1 MNAINSWSKK
11 LGQMVLTFVRNHK
24 RILIEVFSVVAFFVF
39 ITLSINKCTY
49 YKNVNDKNIIALTD
63 SVKYYKGKYGNEVA
77 KKTMVETDC
86 KNLQNI
92 NDSLYRM
99 IQSMQVK
106 KPDIVIGGST
116 SIDNGKHDTV
126 WVPTVTEITS
136 KNIYRKFDFSNQYR
150 ELVGNVNYTNDT
162 LGLHIEKDRIQ
173 FKYALAIKDNAVY
186 MTSDNPYVKFNSI
199 TGLTIPKQKKEK
211 KFGIG
216 PSVFGGY
223 SNKGFVYGV
232 GIGLQYNLISF
243 WKFLKIVL
251 YLNRIK
257 IEWIIMDKLTDMDKF
272 LMLYFIFW
280 WIVDIRFYPYF
291 VKSLPST
298 DEFNLTNIFRKQY
311 EKYLDV

>member
-1 MNAINSWSKK
+1 MNAISLWSKK

-63 SVKYYKGKYGNEVA
+63 SVNYYKGKYGNEVA
-77 KKTMVETDC
+77 KKTMIETDC
-86 KNLQNI
+86 KNLQII

-106 KPDIVIGGST
+106 KPDMVIGGST

-150 ELVGNVNYTNDT
+150 ELTGNVSYTNDT
-162 LGLHIEKDRIQ
+162 LGLYIEKDIMQ
-173 FKYALAIKDNAVY
+173 FKYALAVKDNVVY

-199 TGLTIPKQKKEK
+199 TGLKIPKQKKEK

-223 SNKGFVYGV
+223 SNKGLVYGI
-232 GIGLQYNLISF
+232 GIGLQYN
-243 WKFLKIVL
+243 
-251 YLNRIK
+251 
-257 IEWIIMDKLTDMDKF
+257 
-272 LMLYFIFW
+272 FINF
-280 WIVDIRFYPYF
+280 
-291 VKSLPST
+291 
-298 DEFNLTNIFRKQY
+298 
-311 EKYLDV
+311 

>member
-1 MNAINSWSKK
+1 MNAISLWSKK

-49 YKNVNDKNIIALTD
+49 YKNINAKNIIALTD

-77 KKTMVETDC
+77 KKTMIETDC
-86 KNLQNI
+86 KNLQII

-150 ELVGNVNYTNDT
+150 DLTGNVSYTNDT
-162 LGLHIEKDRIQ
+162 LGLYIEKDIMQ
-173 FKYALAIKDNAVY
+173 FKYALAVKDNVVY

-223 SNKGFVYGV
+223 SNKGFVYGI

-243 WKFLKIVL
+243 
-251 YLNRIK
+251 
-257 IEWIIMDKLTDMDKF
+257 
-272 LMLYFIFW
+272 
-280 WIVDIRFYPYF
+280 
-291 VKSLPST
+291 
-298 DEFNLTNIFRKQY
+298 
-311 EKYLDV
+311 

>member
-1 MNAINSWSKK
+1 MNAISLWSKK

-39 ITLSINKCTY
+39 MTLSINKCTY

-63 SVKYYKGKYGNEVA
+63 SVNYYKGKYGNEVA
-77 KKTMVETDC
+77 KKTMIETDC
-86 KNLQNI
+86 KNLQII

-106 KPDIVIGGST
+106 KPDMVIGGST

-126 WVPTVTEITS
+126 YIPTVTEITS

-150 ELVGNVNYTNDT
+150 ELTGNVSYTNDT
-162 LGLHIEKDRIQ
+162 LGLYIEKDIMQ
-173 FKYALAIKDNAVY
+173 FKYALAVKDNVVY

-199 TGLTIPKQKKEK
+199 TGLTIPKQKKEN

-216 PSVFGGY
+216 PSIFGGY

-232 GIGLQYNLISF
+232 GIGLQYN
-243 WKFLKIVL
+243 
-251 YLNRIK
+251 
-257 IEWIIMDKLTDMDKF
+257 
-272 LMLYFIFW
+272 FINF
-280 WIVDIRFYPYF
+280 
-291 VKSLPST
+291 
-298 DEFNLTNIFRKQY
+298 
-311 EKYLDV
+311 

>member
-1 MNAINSWSKK
+1 MNAINLWSKK

-39 ITLSINKCTY
+39 ITWSINKCTY

-63 SVKYYKGKYGNEVA
+63 SVNYYKGKYGNEVA
-77 KKTMVETDC
+77 KKTMIETDC
-86 KNLQNI
+86 KNLQII

-99 IQSMQVK
+99 IQNMQVK

-150 ELVGNVNYTNDT
+150 ELTGNVSYTNDT
-162 LGLHIEKDRIQ
+162 LGLYIEKDIMQ
-173 FKYALAIKDNAVY
+173 FKYALAVKDNVVY

-223 SNKGFVYGV
+223 SNKGFVYGI

-243 WKFLKIVL
+243 
-251 YLNRIK
+251 
-257 IEWIIMDKLTDMDKF
+257 
-272 LMLYFIFW
+272 
-280 WIVDIRFYPYF
+280 
-291 VKSLPST
+291 
-298 DEFNLTNIFRKQY
+298 
-311 EKYLDV
+311 

>member
-1 MNAINSWSKK
+1 MNAINLWSKK

-63 SVKYYKGKYGNEVA
+63 SVNYYKGKYGNEVA
-77 KKTMVETDC
+77 KKTMIETDC
-86 KNLQNI
+86 KNLQII

-106 KPDIVIGGST
+106 KPDMVIGGSS

-150 ELVGNVNYTNDT
+150 ELTGNVSYTNDT
-162 LGLHIEKDRIQ
+162 LGLYIEKDRMQ
-173 FKYALAIKDNAVY
+173 FKYALAVKDNVVY

-223 SNKGFVYGV
+223 SNKGFVYGI
-232 GIGLQYNLISF
+232 GIGLQYN
-243 WKFLKIVL
+243 
-251 YLNRIK
+251 
-257 IEWIIMDKLTDMDKF
+257 
-272 LMLYFIFW
+272 FINF
-280 WIVDIRFYPYF
+280 
-291 VKSLPST
+291 
-298 DEFNLTNIFRKQY
+298 
-311 EKYLDV
+311 

>member
-1 MNAINSWSKK
+1 MNAISLWSKK

-49 YKNVNDKNIIALTD
+49 YKNVNDKNIVALTD

-77 KKTMVETDC
+77 KKTMIETDC
-86 KNLQNI
+86 KNLQII

-99 IQSMQVK
+99 IQSMQVN

-150 ELVGNVNYTNDT
+150 ELTGNVNYTNDT
-162 LGLHIEKDRIQ
+162 LGLHIEKDITQ
-173 FKYALAIKDNAVY
+173 FKYALAVKDNVVY

-223 SNKGFVYGV
+223 SNKGFVYGI
-232 GIGLQYNLISF
+232 GIGLQYN
-243 WKFLKIVL
+243 
-251 YLNRIK
+251 
-257 IEWIIMDKLTDMDKF
+257 
-272 LMLYFIFW
+272 FINF
-280 WIVDIRFYPYF
+280 
-291 VKSLPST
+291 
-298 DEFNLTNIFRKQY
+298 
-311 EKYLDV
+311 

>member
-1 MNAINSWSKK
+1 MNAISSWNK
-11 LGQMVLTFVRNHK
+11 LMWQTATSFVRNHK

-39 ITLSINKCTY
+39 MTLSINKCTY
-49 YKNVNDKNIIALTD
+49 YKNVNNKNIIALTD

-77 KKTMVETDC
+77 KKTMIETDC

-126 WVPTVTEITS
+126 YIPTAAEITS

-150 ELVGNVNYTNDT
+150 ELTGNVNYTNDT
-162 LGLHIEKDRIQ
+162 LGLHIEKDRIR
-173 FKYALAIKDNAVY
+173 FKYALAIKDNVVY

-216 PSVFGGY
+216 PSIFGGY

-232 GIGLQYNLISF
+232 GIGLQYNLINF
-243 WKFLKIVL
+243 
-251 YLNRIK
+251 
-257 IEWIIMDKLTDMDKF
+257 
-272 LMLYFIFW
+272 
-280 WIVDIRFYPYF
+280 
-291 VKSLPST
+291 
-298 DEFNLTNIFRKQY
+298 
-311 EKYLDV
+311 

>member
-1 MNAINSWSKK
+1 MNAINLWSKK

-63 SVKYYKGKYGNEVA
+63 SVNYYKGKYGNEVA
-77 KKTMVETDC
+77 KKTMIETDC
-86 KNLQNI
+86 KNLQII

-99 IQSMQVK
+99 IQNMQVK
-106 KPDIVIGGST
+106 KPYIVIGGST

-150 ELVGNVNYTNDT
+150 ELAGNVSYTNDT

-173 FKYALAIKDNAVY
+173 FKYALAIKDNVVY

-216 PSVFGGY
+216 PSVFCGY
-223 SNKGFVYGV
+223 SNKGFVYGI
-232 GIGLQYNLISF
+232 GIGLQYN
-243 WKFLKIVL
+243 
-251 YLNRIK
+251 
-257 IEWIIMDKLTDMDKF
+257 
-272 LMLYFIFW
+272 FINF
-280 WIVDIRFYPYF
+280 
-291 VKSLPST
+291 
-298 DEFNLTNIFRKQY
+298 
-311 EKYLDV
+311 

>member
-1 MNAINSWSKK
+1 MNAINLWSKK

-49 YKNVNDKNIIALTD
+49 YKNVNDKNIISLTD
-63 SVKYYKGKYGNEVA
+63 SVNYYKGKYGNEVA
-77 KKTMVETDC
+77 KKTMIETDC
-86 KNLQNI
+86 KNLQII

-150 ELVGNVNYTNDT
+150 ELTGNVSYTNDT
-162 LGLHIEKDRIQ
+162 LGLYIEKDIMQ
-173 FKYALAIKDNAVY
+173 FKYALAVKDNVVY

-199 TGLTIPKQKKEK
+199 TGLKIPKQKKEK

-216 PSVFGGY
+216 PSLFGGY
-223 SNKGFVYGV
+223 SNKGFVYGI

-243 WKFLKIVL
+243 
-251 YLNRIK
+251 
-257 IEWIIMDKLTDMDKF
+257 
-272 LMLYFIFW
+272 
-280 WIVDIRFYPYF
+280 
-291 VKSLPST
+291 
-298 DEFNLTNIFRKQY
+298 
-311 EKYLDV
+311 

>member
-1 MNAINSWSKK
+1 MNAISLWSKK

-24 RILIEVFSVVAFFVF
+24 RILIEVFSVVAFFIF

-49 YKNVNDKNIIALTD
+49 YKNINDKNIIALTD
-63 SVKYYKGKYGNEVA
+63 SVNYYKGKYGNEVA
-77 KKTMVETDC
+77 KKTMIETDC
-86 KNLQNI
+86 KNLQII
-92 NDSLYRM
+92 NDSLYKM

-150 ELVGNVNYTNDT
+150 ELTGNVSYTNDT
-162 LGLHIEKDRIQ
+162 LGLYIEKDIMQ
-173 FKYALAIKDNAVY
+173 FKYALAVKDNVVY

-199 TGLTIPKQKKEK
+199 TGLKIPKQKKEK

-223 SNKGFVYGV
+223 SNKGFVYGI
-232 GIGLQYNLISF
+232 GIGLQYN
-243 WKFLKIVL
+243 
-251 YLNRIK
+251 
-257 IEWIIMDKLTDMDKF
+257 
-272 LMLYFIFW
+272 FINF
-280 WIVDIRFYPYF
+280 
-291 VKSLPST
+291 
-298 DEFNLTNIFRKQY
+298 
-311 EKYLDV
+311 

>member
-1 MNAINSWSKK
+1 MNAINLWSKK

-39 ITLSINKCTY
+39 ITWSINKCTY

-63 SVKYYKGKYGNEVA
+63 SVNYYKGKYGNEVA
-77 KKTMVETDC
+77 KKTIIETDC
-86 KNLQNI
+86 KNLQII

-99 IQSMQVK
+99 IQNMQVK

-150 ELVGNVNYTNDT
+150 ELTGNVSYTNDT
-162 LGLHIEKDRIQ
+162 LGLYIEKDIMQ
-173 FKYALAIKDNAVY
+173 FKYALAVKDNVVY

-199 TGLTIPKQKKEK
+199 TGLKIPKQKKEK

-223 SNKGFVYGV
+223 SNKGFVYGI

-243 WKFLKIVL
+243 
-251 YLNRIK
+251 
-257 IEWIIMDKLTDMDKF
+257 
-272 LMLYFIFW
+272 
-280 WIVDIRFYPYF
+280 
-291 VKSLPST
+291 
-298 DEFNLTNIFRKQY
+298 
-311 EKYLDV
+311 

>member
-1 MNAINSWSKK
+1 MNAISLWSKK

-77 KKTMVETDC
+77 KKTMIETDC

-106 KPDIVIGGST
+106 KPDMVIGGSS

-150 ELVGNVNYTNDT
+150 ELTGNVNYTNDT
-162 LGLHIEKDRIQ
+162 LGLYIEKDIMQ
-173 FKYALAIKDNAVY
+173 FKYALAVKDNVVY

-199 TGLTIPKQKKEK
+199 TGLTIPKQKKEM

-223 SNKGFVYGV
+223 SNKGFVYGI

-243 WKFLKIVL
+243 
-251 YLNRIK
+251 
-257 IEWIIMDKLTDMDKF
+257 
-272 LMLYFIFW
+272 
-280 WIVDIRFYPYF
+280 
-291 VKSLPST
+291 
-298 DEFNLTNIFRKQY
+298 
-311 EKYLDV
+311 

>member
-1 MNAINSWSKK
+1 MNAINSWNK
-11 LGQMVLTFVRNHK
+11 LMWQTATSFVRNHK

-39 ITLSINKCTY
+39 ISLSINKYTY
-49 YKNVNDKNIIALTD
+49 YKNANDNNIIALTD

-77 KKTMVETDC
+77 KKTMVEADY

-106 KPDIVIGGST
+106 KPDIVMGGST

-126 WVPTVTEITS
+126 WVLSASTADVSATGVTEITS

-150 ELVGNVNYTNDT
+150 ELTGNVNYTNDT
-162 LGLHIEKDRIQ
+162 LGLHIEKDRIR
-173 FKYALAIKDNAVY
+173 FKYALAVKDNVVY

-216 PSVFGGY
+216 PSIFGGY
-223 SNKGFVYGV
+223 SNKGFAYGI
-232 GIGLQYNLISF
+232 GIGLQYN
-243 WKFLKIVL
+243 
-251 YLNRIK
+251 
-257 IEWIIMDKLTDMDKF
+257 
-272 LMLYFIFW
+272 FINF
-280 WIVDIRFYPYF
+280 
-291 VKSLPST
+291 
-298 DEFNLTNIFRKQY
+298 
-311 EKYLDV
+311 

>member
-1 MNAINSWSKK
+1 MNAISLWSKK

-39 ITLSINKCTY
+39 MTLSINKCTY

-63 SVKYYKGKYGNEVA
+63 SVNYYKGKYGNEVA
-77 KKTMVETDC
+77 KKTMIETDC
-86 KNLQNI
+86 KNLQII

-106 KPDIVIGGST
+106 KPDMVIGGSA

-150 ELVGNVNYTNDT
+150 ELTGNVSYTNDT
-162 LGLHIEKDRIQ
+162 LGLYIEKDRMQ
-173 FKYALAIKDNAVY
+173 FKYALAVKDNVVY

-223 SNKGFVYGV
+223 SNKGFVYGI
-232 GIGLQYNLISF
+232 GIGLQYN
-243 WKFLKIVL
+243 
-251 YLNRIK
+251 
-257 IEWIIMDKLTDMDKF
+257 
-272 LMLYFIFW
+272 FINF
-280 WIVDIRFYPYF
+280 
-291 VKSLPST
+291 
-298 DEFNLTNIFRKQY
+298 
-311 EKYLDV
+311 

>member
-1 MNAINSWSKK
+1 MNAINLWSKK

-77 KKTMVETDC
+77 KKTMIETDC
-86 KNLQNI
+86 KNLQII

-150 ELVGNVNYTNDT
+150 ELTGNVSYTNDT
-162 LGLHIEKDRIQ
+162 LGLYIEKDIMQ
-173 FKYALAIKDNAVY
+173 FKYALAVKDNVVY

-199 TGLTIPKQKKEK
+199 TGLKIPKQKKEK

-223 SNKGFVYGV
+223 SNKGFVYGI
-232 GIGLQYNLISF
+232 GIGLQYN
-243 WKFLKIVL
+243 
-251 YLNRIK
+251 
-257 IEWIIMDKLTDMDKF
+257 
-272 LMLYFIFW
+272 FINF
-280 WIVDIRFYPYF
+280 
-291 VKSLPST
+291 
-298 DEFNLTNIFRKQY
+298 
-311 EKYLDV
+311 

>member
-1 MNAINSWSKK
+1 MNAISSWSKK

-39 ITLSINKCTY
+39 MTLSINKCTY

-63 SVKYYKGKYGNEVA
+63 SVNYYKGKYGNEVA
-77 KKTMVETDC
+77 KKTMIETDC

-106 KPDIVIGGST
+106 KPDMVIGGSS
-116 SIDNGKHDTV
+116 SIDNGKHDTI
-126 WVPTVTEITS
+126 WVPTVTEINS

-150 ELVGNVNYTNDT
+150 ELTGNVSYTNDT
-162 LGLHIEKDRIQ
+162 LGLYIEKDIMQ
-173 FKYALAIKDNAVY
+173 FKYALAVKDNVVY

-223 SNKGFVYGV
+223 GNKGFVYGI
-232 GIGLQYNLISF
+232 GIGLQYNLINF
-243 WKFLKIVL
+243 
-251 YLNRIK
+251 
-257 IEWIIMDKLTDMDKF
+257 
-272 LMLYFIFW
+272 
-280 WIVDIRFYPYF
+280 
-291 VKSLPST
+291 
-298 DEFNLTNIFRKQY
+298 
-311 EKYLDV
+311 

>member
-1 MNAINSWSKK
+1 MNAISSWSKK

-39 ITLSINKCTY
+39 ITLSINKCSY

-63 SVKYYKGKYGNEVA
+63 SVNYYKGKYGNEVA
-77 KKTMVETDC
+77 KKTMIETDC
-86 KNLQNI
+86 KNLQII

-116 SIDNGKHDTV
+116 SIDNGKHDTIYI
-126 WVPTVTEITS
+126 PTVTEITS

-150 ELVGNVNYTNDT
+150 ELTGNVSYTNDT
-162 LGLHIEKDRIQ
+162 LGLHIEKDIMQ
-173 FKYALAIKDNAVY
+173 FKYALAVKDNVVY

-223 SNKGFVYGV
+223 SNKGFVYGI
-232 GIGLQYNLISF
+232 GIGLQYN
-243 WKFLKIVL
+243 
-251 YLNRIK
+251 
-257 IEWIIMDKLTDMDKF
+257 
-272 LMLYFIFW
+272 FINF
-280 WIVDIRFYPYF
+280 
-291 VKSLPST
+291 
-298 DEFNLTNIFRKQY
+298 
-311 EKYLDV
+311 

>member
-1 MNAINSWSKK
+1 MNAISLWSKK

-63 SVKYYKGKYGNEVA
+63 SIKYYKGKYGNEVA
-77 KKTMVETDC
+77 KKTMIETDC

-106 KPDIVIGGST
+106 KPDMVIGGSS
-116 SIDNGKHDTV
+116 SINNGKHDTV

-150 ELVGNVNYTNDT
+150 ELTGNVSYTNDT
-162 LGLHIEKDRIQ
+162 LGLHIEKDIMQ
-173 FKYALAIKDNAVY
+173 FKYALAVKDNVVY

-199 TGLTIPKQKKEK
+199 TGLTIPKKKKEK

-223 SNKGFVYGV
+223 SNKGFAYGI
-232 GIGLQYNLISF
+232 GIGLQYNLINF
-243 WKFLKIVL
+243 
-251 YLNRIK
+251 
-257 IEWIIMDKLTDMDKF
+257 
-272 LMLYFIFW
+272 
-280 WIVDIRFYPYF
+280 
-291 VKSLPST
+291 
-298 DEFNLTNIFRKQY
+298 
-311 EKYLDV
+311 

>member
-1 MNAINSWSKK
+1 MNAINSWNK
-11 LGQMVLTFVRNHK
+11 LMWQTATSFVRNHK

-77 KKTMVETDC
+77 KKTMIETDC

-106 KPDIVIGGST
+106 KPDIAIGGST
-116 SIDNGKHDTV
+116 SIDNGNHDTV
-126 WVPTVTEITS
+126 YIPTATEITS

-150 ELVGNVNYTNDT
+150 ELTGNVSYTNDT
-162 LGLHIEKDRIQ
+162 LGLHIEKDKIQ
-173 FKYALAIKDNAVY
+173 FKYALAVKDNVVY

-223 SNKGFVYGV
+223 SNRGFVYGI
-232 GIGLQYNLISF
+232 GIGLQYN
-243 WKFLKIVL
+243 
-251 YLNRIK
+251 
-257 IEWIIMDKLTDMDKF
+257 
-272 LMLYFIFW
+272 FICF
-280 WIVDIRFYPYF
+280 
-291 VKSLPST
+291 
-298 DEFNLTNIFRKQY
+298 
-311 EKYLDV
+311 

>member
-1 MNAINSWSKK
+1 MNAISLWSKK

-63 SVKYYKGKYGNEVA
+63 SVNYYKGKYGNEVA
-77 KKTMVETDC
+77 KKTMIETDC
-86 KNLQNI
+86 KNLQII

-126 WVPTVTEITS
+126 YIPTVTEITS

-150 ELVGNVNYTNDT
+150 ELTGNVSYTNDT
-162 LGLHIEKDRIQ
+162 LGLYIEKDIMK
-173 FKYALAIKDNAVY
+173 FKYALAVKDNVVY

-199 TGLTIPKQKKEK
+199 TGLKIPKQKKEK

-223 SNKGFVYGV
+223 SNKGFVYGI
-232 GIGLQYNLISF
+232 GIGLQYN
-243 WKFLKIVL
+243 
-251 YLNRIK
+251 
-257 IEWIIMDKLTDMDKF
+257 
-272 LMLYFIFW
+272 FINF
-280 WIVDIRFYPYF
+280 
-291 VKSLPST
+291 
-298 DEFNLTNIFRKQY
+298 
-311 EKYLDV
+311 

>member
-1 MNAINSWSKK
+1 MNAINLWSKK

-24 RILIEVFSVVAFFVF
+24 RIFIEVFSVVAFFVF

-77 KKTMVETDC
+77 KKTMIETDC
-86 KNLQNI
+86 KNLQII

-150 ELVGNVNYTNDT
+150 ELTGNVSYTNDT
-162 LGLHIEKDRIQ
+162 LGLYIEKDIMQ
-173 FKYALAIKDNAVY
+173 FKYALAVKDNVVY

-199 TGLTIPKQKKEK
+199 TGLTISKQKKEK

-223 SNKGFVYGV
+223 SNKGFVYGI
-232 GIGLQYNLISF
+232 GIGLQYN
-243 WKFLKIVL
+243 
-251 YLNRIK
+251 
-257 IEWIIMDKLTDMDKF
+257 
-272 LMLYFIFW
+272 FINF
-280 WIVDIRFYPYF
+280 
-291 VKSLPST
+291 
-298 DEFNLTNIFRKQY
+298 
-311 EKYLDV
+311 

>member
-1 MNAINSWSKK
+1 MNAINSWNK
-11 LGQMVLTFVRNHK
+11 LMWQTATSFVRNHK
-24 RILIEVFSVVAFFVF
+24 RILIEVFSVIAFFVF

-77 KKTMVETDC
+77 KKTMLETDC
-86 KNLQNI
+86 KNLRNI
-92 NDSLYRM
+92 NDSLYRL

-116 SIDNGKHDTV
+116 SIDNGKHDTIYI
-126 WVPTVTEITS
+126 PTAAEITS

-150 ELVGNVNYTNDT
+150 ELTGNVNYTNDT
-162 LGLHIEKDRIQ
+162 LGLHIEKDIIQ
-173 FKYALAIKDNAVY
+173 FKYALAVKDNAVY

-223 SNKGFVYGV
+223 SNRGFVYGI
-232 GIGLQYNLISF
+232 GIGLQYN
-243 WKFLKIVL
+243 
-251 YLNRIK
+251 
-257 IEWIIMDKLTDMDKF
+257 
-272 LMLYFIFW
+272 FINF
-280 WIVDIRFYPYF
+280 
-291 VKSLPST
+291 
-298 DEFNLTNIFRKQY
+298 
-311 EKYLDV
+311 

>member
-1 MNAINSWSKK
+1 MNAISSWSKK

-39 ITLSINKCTY
+39 ITWSINKCTY

-63 SVKYYKGKYGNEVA
+63 SVNYYKGKYGNEVA
-77 KKTMVETDC
+77 KKTMIETDC
-86 KNLQNI
+86 KNLQII

-126 WVPTVTEITS
+126 YIPTVTEITS

-150 ELVGNVNYTNDT
+150 ELTGNVSYTNDT
-162 LGLHIEKDRIQ
+162 LGLYIEKDRMQ
-173 FKYALAIKDNAVY
+173 FKYALAVKDNVVY

-211 KFGIG
+211 KIGIG

-223 SNKGFVYGV
+223 SNKGFVYGI
-232 GIGLQYNLISF
+232 GIGLQYN
-243 WKFLKIVL
+243 
-251 YLNRIK
+251 
-257 IEWIIMDKLTDMDKF
+257 
-272 LMLYFIFW
+272 FINF
-280 WIVDIRFYPYF
+280 
-291 VKSLPST
+291 
-298 DEFNLTNIFRKQY
+298 
-311 EKYLDV
+311 

>member
-1 MNAINSWSKK
+1 MNAINLWSKK

-49 YKNVNDKNIIALTD
+49 YKNINDKNIIALTD

-77 KKTMVETDC
+77 KKTMIETDC
-86 KNLQNI
+86 KNLQII

-99 IQSMQVK
+99 IQNMQVK

-150 ELVGNVNYTNDT
+150 ELTGNVSYTNDT
-162 LGLHIEKDRIQ
+162 LGLYIEKDIMQ
-173 FKYALAIKDNAVY
+173 FKYALAVKDNVVY

-199 TGLTIPKQKKEK
+199 TGLKIPKQKKEK

-223 SNKGFVYGV
+223 SNKGFVYGI

-243 WKFLKIVL
+243 
-251 YLNRIK
+251 
-257 IEWIIMDKLTDMDKF
+257 
-272 LMLYFIFW
+272 
-280 WIVDIRFYPYF
+280 
-291 VKSLPST
+291 
-298 DEFNLTNIFRKQY
+298 
-311 EKYLDV
+311 

>member
-1 MNAINSWSKK
+1 MNAISSWSKK

-39 ITLSINKCTY
+39 ITWSINKCTY

-63 SVKYYKGKYGNEVA
+63 SVNYYKGKYGNEVA
-77 KKTMVETDC
+77 KKTMIETDC
-86 KNLQNI
+86 KNLQII

-126 WVPTVTEITS
+126 YIPTVTEIAS

-150 ELVGNVNYTNDT
+150 ELTGNVSYTNDT
-162 LGLHIEKDRIQ
+162 LGLYIEKDRMQ
-173 FKYALAIKDNAVY
+173 FKYALAVKDNVVY

-223 SNKGFVYGV
+223 SNKGFVYGI
-232 GIGLQYNLISF
+232 GIGLQYN
-243 WKFLKIVL
+243 
-251 YLNRIK
+251 
-257 IEWIIMDKLTDMDKF
+257 
-272 LMLYFIFW
+272 FINF
-280 WIVDIRFYPYF
+280 
-291 VKSLPST
+291 
-298 DEFNLTNIFRKQY
+298 
-311 EKYLDV
+311 

>member
-1 MNAINSWSKK
+1 MNAISSWSKK

-24 RILIEVFSVVAFFVF
+24 RMLIEVFSVVAFFIF

-63 SVKYYKGKYGNEVA
+63 SVNYYKGKYGNEVA
-77 KKTMVETDC
+77 KKTMIETDC
-86 KNLQNI
+86 KNLQII

-106 KPDIVIGGST
+106 KPDIVIGGSS

-150 ELVGNVNYTNDT
+150 ELTGNVSYTNDT
-162 LGLHIEKDRIQ
+162 LGLYIEKDRMQ
-173 FKYALAIKDNAVY
+173 FKYALAVKDNVVY

-223 SNKGFVYGV
+223 SNKGFVYGI
-232 GIGLQYNLISF
+232 GIGLQYN
-243 WKFLKIVL
+243 
-251 YLNRIK
+251 
-257 IEWIIMDKLTDMDKF
+257 
-272 LMLYFIFW
+272 FINF
-280 WIVDIRFYPYF
+280 
-291 VKSLPST
+291 
-298 DEFNLTNIFRKQY
+298 
-311 EKYLDV
+311 

>member
-1 MNAINSWSKK
+1 MNAISLWSKK

-24 RILIEVFSVVAFFVF
+24 RIFIEVFSVVAFFVF

-63 SVKYYKGKYGNEVA
+63 SINYYKGKYGNEVA
-77 KKTMVETDC
+77 KKTMIETDYN
-86 KNLQNI
+86 NLQNI

-106 KPDIVIGGST
+106 KPDMVIGGSS

-126 WVPTVTEITS
+126 WVPTVTEITY

-150 ELVGNVNYTNDT
+150 ELTGNVSYTNDT
-162 LGLHIEKDRIQ
+162 LGLYIEKDIMQ
-173 FKYALAIKDNAVY
+173 FKYALAIKDNVVY

-223 SNKGFVYGV
+223 SNKGFVYGI
-232 GIGLQYNLISF
+232 GIGLQYNF
-243 WKFLKIVL
+243 MNF
-251 YLNRIK
+251 
-257 IEWIIMDKLTDMDKF
+257 
-272 LMLYFIFW
+272 
-280 WIVDIRFYPYF
+280 
-291 VKSLPST
+291 
-298 DEFNLTNIFRKQY
+298 
-311 EKYLDV
+311 

>member
-1 MNAINSWSKK
+1 MNAISSWSKK

-39 ITLSINKCTY
+39 ITWSINKCTY

-63 SVKYYKGKYGNEVA
+63 SVNYYKGKYGNEVA
-77 KKTMVETDC
+77 KKTMIETDC
-86 KNLQNI
+86 KNLQII

-126 WVPTVTEITS
+126 YIPTVTEITS

-150 ELVGNVNYTNDT
+150 ELTGNVSYTNDT
-162 LGLHIEKDRIQ
+162 LGLYIEKDIMW
-173 FKYALAIKDNAVY
+173 FKYALAVKDNVVY

-199 TGLTIPKQKKEK
+199 TGLKIPKQKKEK

-223 SNKGFVYGV
+223 SNKGFVYGI
-232 GIGLQYNLISF
+232 GIGLQYN
-243 WKFLKIVL
+243 
-251 YLNRIK
+251 
-257 IEWIIMDKLTDMDKF
+257 
-272 LMLYFIFW
+272 FINF
-280 WIVDIRFYPYF
+280 
-291 VKSLPST
+291 
-298 DEFNLTNIFRKQY
+298 
-311 EKYLDV
+311 

>member
-1 MNAINSWSKK
+1 MNAISLWSKK

-86 KNLQNI
+86 KNLQII

-106 KPDIVIGGST
+106 KPDMVIGGSS
-116 SIDNGKHDTV
+116 SIDNGKHDTL

-136 KNIYRKFDFSNQYR
+136 KNIYRKFDFSNKYR
-150 ELVGNVNYTNDT
+150 ELTGNVSYTNDT
-162 LGLHIEKDRIQ
+162 LGLHIEKDIMQ
-173 FKYALAIKDNAVY
+173 FKYALAVKDNVVY

-199 TGLTIPKQKKEK
+199 TGLTIPKQKKER

-223 SNKGFVYGV
+223 SNKGFVYGI
-232 GIGLQYNLISF
+232 GIGLQYNLINF
-243 WKFLKIVL
+243 
-251 YLNRIK
+251 
-257 IEWIIMDKLTDMDKF
+257 
-272 LMLYFIFW
+272 
-280 WIVDIRFYPYF
+280 
-291 VKSLPST
+291 
-298 DEFNLTNIFRKQY
+298 
-311 EKYLDV
+311 

>member
-1 MNAINSWSKK
+1 MNAISSWSKK

-39 ITLSINKCTY
+39 ITWSINKCTY
-49 YKNVNDKNIIALTD
+49 YKTVNDKNIIALTD
-63 SVKYYKGKYGNEVA
+63 SVNYYKGKYGNEVA
-77 KKTMVETDC
+77 KKTMIETDF
-86 KNLQNI
+86 KNLQII

-116 SIDNGKHDTV
+116 SIENGKHDTV
-126 WVPTVTEITS
+126 YIPTVTEMTS

-150 ELVGNVNYTNDT
+150 ELTGNVSYTNDT
-162 LGLHIEKDRIQ
+162 LGLYIEKDRMQ
-173 FKYALAIKDNAVY
+173 FKYALAVKDNVVY

-223 SNKGFVYGV
+223 SNRGFVYGI
-232 GIGLQYNLISF
+232 GIGLQYN
-243 WKFLKIVL
+243 
-251 YLNRIK
+251 
-257 IEWIIMDKLTDMDKF
+257 
-272 LMLYFIFW
+272 FINF
-280 WIVDIRFYPYF
+280 
-291 VKSLPST
+291 
-298 DEFNLTNIFRKQY
+298 
-311 EKYLDV
+311 

>member
-1 MNAINSWSKK
+1 MNAISLWSKK

-77 KKTMVETDC
+77 KKTMIETDC
-86 KNLQNI
+86 KNLQII

-116 SIDNGKHDTV
+116 SIDNGKRDTV
-126 WVPTVTEITS
+126 YIPTVTEITS

-150 ELVGNVNYTNDT
+150 ELTGNVSYTNDT
-162 LGLHIEKDRIQ
+162 LGLYIEKDIME
-173 FKYALAIKDNAVY
+173 FKYALAVKDNVVY

-223 SNKGFVYGV
+223 SNKGFVYGI

-243 WKFLKIVL
+243 
-251 YLNRIK
+251 
-257 IEWIIMDKLTDMDKF
+257 
-272 LMLYFIFW
+272 
-280 WIVDIRFYPYF
+280 
-291 VKSLPST
+291 
-298 DEFNLTNIFRKQY
+298 
-311 EKYLDV
+311 

>member
-1 MNAINSWSKK
+1 MNAISSWSKK

-39 ITLSINKCTY
+39 MTLSINKCTY
-49 YKNVNDKNIIALTD
+49 YKNVNNKNIIALTD

-77 KKTMVETDC
+77 KKTMIETDC
-86 KNLQNI
+86 KNLQII

-126 WVPTVTEITS
+126 YIPTVTEITS

-150 ELVGNVNYTNDT
+150 ELTGNVSYTNDT
-162 LGLHIEKDRIQ
+162 LGLYIEKDRMQ
-173 FKYALAIKDNAVY
+173 FKYALAVKDNVVY

-223 SNKGFVYGV
+223 SNKGFVYGI
-232 GIGLQYNLISF
+232 GIGLQYN
-243 WKFLKIVL
+243 
-251 YLNRIK
+251 
-257 IEWIIMDKLTDMDKF
+257 
-272 LMLYFIFW
+272 FINF
-280 WIVDIRFYPYF
+280 
-291 VKSLPST
+291 
-298 DEFNLTNIFRKQY
+298 
-311 EKYLDV
+311 

>member
-1 MNAINSWSKK
+1 MNAINLWSKK

-39 ITLSINKCTY
+39 ITWSINKCTY

-63 SVKYYKGKYGNEVA
+63 SVNYYKGKYGNEVA
-77 KKTMVETDC
+77 KKIMIETDC
-86 KNLQNI
+86 KNLQII

-116 SIDNGKHDTV
+116 SIDNGKHDTIYI
-126 WVPTVTEITS
+126 PTVTEIAS

-150 ELVGNVNYTNDT
+150 ELTGNVSYTNDT
-162 LGLHIEKDRIQ
+162 LGLYIEKDIMQ
-173 FKYALAIKDNAVY
+173 FKYALAVKDNVVY

-223 SNKGFVYGV
+223 SNKGFVYGI
-232 GIGLQYNLISF
+232 GIGLQYN
-243 WKFLKIVL
+243 
-251 YLNRIK
+251 
-257 IEWIIMDKLTDMDKF
+257 
-272 LMLYFIFW
+272 FINF
-280 WIVDIRFYPYF
+280 
-291 VKSLPST
+291 
-298 DEFNLTNIFRKQY
+298 
-311 EKYLDV
+311 

>member
-1 MNAINSWSKK
+1 MNAISSWSKK

-39 ITLSINKCTY
+39 ITWSINKCTY

-63 SVKYYKGKYGNEVA
+63 SVNYYKGKYGNEVA
-77 KKTMVETDC
+77 KKTMIETDC
-86 KNLQNI
+86 KNLQII

-99 IQSMQVK
+99 IQNMQVK

-150 ELVGNVNYTNDT
+150 ELTGNVSYTNDT
-162 LGLHIEKDRIQ
+162 LGLYIEKDIMQ
-173 FKYALAIKDNAVY
+173 FKYALAVKDNVVY

-199 TGLTIPKQKKEK
+199 TGLKIPKQKKEK

-223 SNKGFVYGV
+223 SNKGFVYGI
-232 GIGLQYNLISF
+232 GIGLQYN
-243 WKFLKIVL
+243 
-251 YLNRIK
+251 
-257 IEWIIMDKLTDMDKF
+257 
-272 LMLYFIFW
+272 FINF
-280 WIVDIRFYPYF
+280 
-291 VKSLPST
+291 
-298 DEFNLTNIFRKQY
+298 
-311 EKYLDV
+311 

>member
-1 MNAINSWSKK
+1 MNAISLWSKK

-49 YKNVNDKNIIALTD
+49 YKNANDKNIIALTD
-63 SVKYYKGKYGNEVA
+63 SVNYYKGKYGNEVA
-77 KKTMVETDC
+77 KKTMIETDC

-116 SIDNGKHDTV
+116 SIDNGKRDTV
-126 WVPTVTEITS
+126 YIPTVTEITS

-150 ELVGNVNYTNDT
+150 ELTGNVSYTNDT
-162 LGLHIEKDRIQ
+162 LGLYIEKDRMQ
-173 FKYALAIKDNAVY
+173 FKYALAVKDNVVY

-223 SNKGFVYGV
+223 SNKGFVYGI
-232 GIGLQYNLISF
+232 GIGLQYN
-243 WKFLKIVL
+243 
-251 YLNRIK
+251 
-257 IEWIIMDKLTDMDKF
+257 
-272 LMLYFIFW
+272 FINF
-280 WIVDIRFYPYF
+280 
-291 VKSLPST
+291 
-298 DEFNLTNIFRKQY
+298 
-311 EKYLDV
+311 

>member
-1 MNAINSWSKK
+1 MNAINSWNK
-11 LGQMVLTFVRNHK
+11 LMWQTATSFVRNHK

-77 KKTMVETDC
+77 KKTMIETDC

-106 KPDIVIGGST
+106 KPDMVIGGST

-126 WVPTVTEITS
+126 WVLSASTADISATGVTEITS

-150 ELVGNVNYTNDT
+150 ELTGNVNYTNDT

-173 FKYALAIKDNAVY
+173 FKYALAVKDNAVY

-232 GIGLQYNLISF
+232 GIGLQYN
-243 WKFLKIVL
+243 
-251 YLNRIK
+251 
-257 IEWIIMDKLTDMDKF
+257 
-272 LMLYFIFW
+272 FINF
-280 WIVDIRFYPYF
+280 
-291 VKSLPST
+291 
-298 DEFNLTNIFRKQY
+298 
-311 EKYLDV
+311 

>member
-1 MNAINSWSKK
+1 MNAINLWSKK

-24 RILIEVFSVVAFFVF
+24 RIFIEVFSVVAFFVF

-63 SVKYYKGKYGNEVA
+63 SVNYYKGKYGNEVA
-77 KKTMVETDC
+77 KKTMIETDC
-86 KNLQNI
+86 KNLQII

-150 ELVGNVNYTNDT
+150 ELTGNVSYTNDT
-162 LGLHIEKDRIQ
+162 LGLYIEKDIMW
-173 FKYALAIKDNAVY
+173 FKYALAVKDNVVY

-223 SNKGFVYGV
+223 SNKGFVYGI
-232 GIGLQYNLISF
+232 GIGLQYN
-243 WKFLKIVL
+243 
-251 YLNRIK
+251 
-257 IEWIIMDKLTDMDKF
+257 
-272 LMLYFIFW
+272 FINF
-280 WIVDIRFYPYF
+280 
-291 VKSLPST
+291 
-298 DEFNLTNIFRKQY
+298 
-311 EKYLDV
+311 

>member
-1 MNAINSWSKK
+1 MNAINLWSKK

-49 YKNVNDKNIIALTD
+49 YKNINDKNIIALTD

-77 KKTMVETDC
+77 KKTMIETDC
-86 KNLQNI
+86 KNLQII

-99 IQSMQVK
+99 IQNMQVK

-150 ELVGNVNYTNDT
+150 ELTGNVSYTNDT
-162 LGLHIEKDRIQ
+162 LGLHIEKDIMQ
-173 FKYALAIKDNAVY
+173 FKYALAVKDNVVY

-199 TGLTIPKQKKEK
+199 TGLKIPKQKKEK

-223 SNKGFVYGV
+223 SNKGFVYGI

-243 WKFLKIVL
+243 
-251 YLNRIK
+251 
-257 IEWIIMDKLTDMDKF
+257 
-272 LMLYFIFW
+272 
-280 WIVDIRFYPYF
+280 
-291 VKSLPST
+291 
-298 DEFNLTNIFRKQY
+298 
-311 EKYLDV
+311 